1 MFDPT
6 RPSLRSRLARKA
18 PLGAFWMSLGSA
30 TVVEIAAGAKPDAIV
45 IDAQHGLF
53 DRQTLEH
60 AVGAASRH
68 AGVLVRTSENTPMA
82 IGQALDSGAEGVIV
96 PLIELDHQAAD
107 AVAAA
112 RFPPQ
117 GHRSAGG
124 VRPLAGD
131 FAQYCALANAH
142 TVVGVMIE
150 TQRGVRNA
158 AARGCAR
165 RSASRTG
172 LPDRIGGLPGRAP
185 AVRDIYRPCRG
196 RDCAPPRRL

>member
-6 RPSLRSRLARKA
+6 RASLRSRLAQKA

-60 AVGAASRH
+60 AVGVANRH
-68 AGVLVRTSENTPMA
+68 AGVLVRTAENTAMA
-82 IGQALDSGAEGVIV
+82 ISQALDSGAEGVIV

-124 VRPLAGD
+124 VRPLSGD
-131 FAQYCALANAH
+131 FAQYCAQANAH
-142 TVVGVMIE
+142 TVVGIMIE
-150 TQRGVRNA
+150 TSAV
-158 AARGCAR
+158 CATPRPSRIR
-165 RSASRTG
+165 RASI
-172 LPDRIGGLPGRAP
+172 LS
-185 AVRDIYRPCRG
+185 
-196 RDCAPPRRL
+196 

>member
-6 RPSLRSRLARKA
+6 RASLRSRLAQKS
-18 PLGAFWMSLGSA
+18 PLGVFWMSLGSA
-30 TVVEIAAGAKPDAIV
+30 TVIEIAASAKPDAIV

-53 DRQTLEH
+53 DRQSIEH

-68 AGVLVRTSENTPMA
+68 APALVRTAENSPMA
-82 IGQALDSGAEGVIV
+82 ISQALDAGAEGVIV
-96 PLIELDHQAAD
+96 PLIEIDQQAAD

-124 VRPLAGD
+124 VRPLAHD
-131 FAQYCALANAH
+131 FASYCTQANAH

-158 AARGCAR
+158 AAIASTPGIDFVLIGTGDLAMSLGVAPGTAR
-165 RSASRTG
+165 HEQACRTVFE
-172 LPDRIGGLPGRAP
+172 ACN
-185 AVRDIYRPCRG
+185 A
-196 RDCAPPRRL
+196 